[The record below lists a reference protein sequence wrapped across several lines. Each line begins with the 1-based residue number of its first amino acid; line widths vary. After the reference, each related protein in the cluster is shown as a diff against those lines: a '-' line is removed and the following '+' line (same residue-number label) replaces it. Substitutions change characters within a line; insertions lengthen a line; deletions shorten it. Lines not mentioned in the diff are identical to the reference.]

1 MLWFIIYFIIT
12 WSVFTISYFY
22 LSDIY
27 EDPIRIEQWKFYLII
42 AGISIIIGLI
52 WPVVLTVIICTKTIY
67 NIKKQ

>member
-12 WSVFTISYFY
+12 WSVFAISYFY
-22 LSDIY
+22 LSEIY

>member
-22 LSDIY
+22 LSEIY
-27 EDPIRIEQWKFYLII
+27 EDPTRIEQWKFYLII